1 MSLLPWNVR
10 GFAPSF
16 GREEWQEQKE
26 IECVRCCDENKLIR
40 CGRDVVGIQH
50 KQDFATVNV
59 CFRRKIHTCTTGG
72 GIMLLSRLSLLVPA
86 HKEAT
91 LHLHA
96 LYDCGICLDFIVE
109 CEFRSNYEHVCFWTD
124 CIT

>member
-72 GIMLLSRLSLLVPA
+72 GITLLSRLSLLVPA
-86 HKEAT
+86 HKVCDFVSPRIV
-91 LHLHA
+91 
-96 LYDCGICLDFIVE
+96 DCKVFV
-109 CEFRSNYEHVCFWTD
+109 
-124 CIT
+124 

>member
-50 KQDFATVNV
+50 KQDFAAVI
-59 CFRRKIHTCTTGG
+59 FGSAER
-72 GIMLLSRLSLLVPA
+72 GIVLLSRLRLLVPA

-96 LYDCGICLDFIVE
+96 LYDCGICLDFIL
-109 CEFRSNYEHVCFWTD
+109 RSSRM
-124 CIT
+124 